1 MPVEGAAARAATE
14 GGHALPVVRAAL
26 TTMPAESAAEG
37 AAARTAT
44 EEAFFMETGR
54 EFVALVVPLQ
64 ERINTLGAPN
74 GEPAEAARAEL
85 KRIKADLC
93 LAKQL
98 LLDMEMSTR
107 SIVEP
112 TRRELFARVQGH
124 RETLAFLESH
134 LACHLSGVP
143 DAASAAMLEL
153 ERNSALLMRVTMIH
167 NTSGFISRAQRLLRK
182 MPTTS
187 GQALGEKAGAAA
199 PAPPSP
205 LSTRTC
211 ALV

>member
-1 MPVEGAAARAATE
+1 
-14 GGHALPVVRAAL
+14 
-26 TTMPAESAAEG
+26 
-37 AAARTAT
+37 
-44 EEAFFMETGR
+44 METGR

-74 GEPAEAARAEL
+74 GEPPAEAARAEL
-85 KRIKADLC
+85 KRIKADLR

-134 LACHLSGVP
+134 LACHLSGDP
-143 DAASAAMLEL
+143 DAASGIMLEL
-153 ERNSALLMRVTMIH
+153 ERNRDLLMNVTMIH
-167 NTSGFISRAQRLLRK
+167 NTSGFISRAQRLLRQ
-182 MPTTS
+182 MSTTS